1 MHMNNQLFEEA
12 KCSDILSRELVD
24 TLLESMEYNV
34 FSFINWSIDV
44 LRIIKTR
51 IERGDKITDE
61 VSGVVY
67 TKSSFKSWVKKSF
80 SSYIYSEVYKES
92 KKGEKVYFQL
102 HPCEGGYNLVM
113 APDGKANTYKWIS
126 SLSERFSLVYMTT
139 THIVYIKNIKTGN
152 YSPFI
157 SENGCY
163 CKYDKESGKILEVK

>member
-1 MHMNNQLFEEA
+1 MKKIPRESAERDMQMNNKLFEEA

-67 TKSSFKSWVKKSF
+67 TKSSLDRKSV
-80 SSYIYSEVYKES
+80 V
-92 KKGEKVYFQL
+92 
-102 HPCEGGYNLVM
+102 
-113 APDGKANTYKWIS
+113 
-126 SLSERFSLVYMTT
+126 
-139 THIVYIKNIKTGN
+139 
-152 YSPFI
+152 
-157 SENGCY
+157 
-163 CKYDKESGKILEVK
+163 